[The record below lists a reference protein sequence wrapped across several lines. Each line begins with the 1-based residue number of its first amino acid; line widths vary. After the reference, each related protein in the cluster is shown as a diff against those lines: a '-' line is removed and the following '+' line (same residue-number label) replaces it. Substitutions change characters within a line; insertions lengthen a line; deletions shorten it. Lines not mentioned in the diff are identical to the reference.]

1 MKPARFLAYCA
12 AFCLTAC
19 ALTPEQRAAR
29 EAEAK
34 RREQLLQIRLA
45 EQCDADTA
53 KLMRQQFFGT
63 PANEAARREERLQY
77 LDKINNPMFQ
87 SCYRMAW
94 QNHLAQQELRYM
106 QSYYHWREPYY
117 YPWYRPFG
125 FWDW

>member
-45 EQCDADTA
+45 EQCDAETA
-53 KLMRQQFFGT
+53 PLMRQQLFGT
-63 PANEAARREERLQY
+63 PANEAA
-77 LDKINNPMFQ
+77 
-87 SCYRMAW
+87 CYKMAW

-125 FWDW
+125 PWDW

>member
-77 LDKINNPMFQ
+77 LEKINNPM
-87 SCYRMAW
+87 
-94 QNHLAQQELRYM
+94 
-106 QSYYHWREPYY
+106 REPYY

-125 FWDW
+125 PWDW